1 MKKYNIC
8 GLLLA
13 TGEKE
18 PTKGDFIVEDKR
30 GTHFVIFIPTFST
43 IISKIFNSKWFQ

>member
-13 TGEKE
+13 TGGGE
-18 PTKGDFIVEDKR
+18 PTKGDFIIPDKK
-30 GTHFVIFIPTFST
+30 GTHYVFYIPTFRH
-43 IISKIFNSKWFQ
+43 ILNKIYNSVWFH